1 GRDPSRVHDSG
12 ETAEHAAE
20 HEVADLDPADVDA
33 ALPRAEQVAAGCDR
47 VDPPPR
53 PDEHDLEDDYDEQR
67 PPELRVEPQRVAA
80 EELDERVTAGRRH
93 LEAVQRA
100 QVDPVQEE

>member
-47 VDPPPR
+47 VDSPSR
-53 PDEHDLEDDYDEQR
+53 PNEHDLEDDYDQQR
-67 PPELRVEPQRVAA
+67 PPELRVEPQRVAP
-80 EELDERVTAGRRH
+80 EDVHERVAPGRRH
-93 LEAVQRA
+93 LEAVQCA
-100 QVDPVQEE
+100 QVD